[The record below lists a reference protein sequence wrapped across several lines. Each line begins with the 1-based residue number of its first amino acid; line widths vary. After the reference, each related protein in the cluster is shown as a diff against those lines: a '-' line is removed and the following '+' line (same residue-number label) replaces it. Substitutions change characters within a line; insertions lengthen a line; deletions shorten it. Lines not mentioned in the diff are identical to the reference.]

1 KKPKKKRRRD
11 RNRPWH
17 EIARL
22 QSESEALERQLDQH
36 LTNSS
41 NRARVALR
49 SRNENATL
57 RKMLQ
62 ESVEDIQEL
71 EQNLLQQ
78 MKELVQSLPRS
89 LVLTRNLQYDGARDD
104 IMFRLMA
111 NSVDAQYK
119 DMDRVMSRDGL
130 VGLNTEVVESS
141 IVGNYACVMR
151 VVIKEF
157 VESDRVVQ
165 VWNTVADW
173 PRVGKLH
180 NVRTQEYGWGYIQP
194 LRNGTSVTAGRI
206 LVSPTING
214 LTLSESCEATR
225 SLTRAYQDMIMAR
238 LQALENQTMDQLVRE
253 QRHGYC

>member
-1 KKPKKKRRRD
+1 
-11 RNRPWH
+11 
-17 EIARL
+17 
-22 QSESEALERQLDQH
+22 

-104 IMFRLMA
+104 TMFRLMA

-141 IVGNYACVMR
+141 IGRATSVYTGGESGELLKFRSRILSPIRSPTLDKAFWRGIEAGLGASVGSATPMNDVGLPLGVASRVIIQKYEIAVGNYACVMR

-157 VESDRVVQ
+157 VESDRVMQ

-194 LRNGTSVTAGRI
+194 
-206 LVSPTING
+206 
-214 LTLSESCEATR
+214 
-225 SLTRAYQDMIMAR
+225 
-238 LQALENQTMDQLVRE
+238 
-253 QRHGYC
+253 